1 MKTNF
6 KLLAL
11 LAILSFTACETSE
24 EALTAT
30 DNTTAEAVAVKTKTN
45 SAIYAKTST
54 VTTET
59 ALKAA
64 VASAVAGDIIKI
76 SGTIYLTSTLQI
88 TKNGTA
94 ASKINLT
101 GGTLNCSGIPAG
113 NWGIKM
119 LASYWNITNMTITK
133 GNSHGLIFATGGYNY
148 VYNVTATYFQG
159 TGIMIYSGGHHN
171 NISACHSSENYD
183 PIDGGQNADGFA
195 CSLSGGAGN
204 KFDSCVST
212 HNSDDGFDLYGNSAT
227 VVINNCIAT
236 KNGYGTAGNGNGFK
250 LGSSGQNIPHTVTNC
265 SSTNNLA
272 YGYDGNGNIGH
283 ITITGSTGSGNGKG
297 LFARI
302 Y

>member
-11 LAILSFTACETSE
+11 CAIIAFTGCETSE
-24 EALTAT
+24 TPLTDNQAAANSQPAISENSSLTA
-30 DNTTAEAVAVKTKTN
+30 KTN
-45 SAIYAKTST
+45 T

-59 ALKAA
+59 ALKSA

-94 ASKINLT
+94 SSKITLS
-101 GGTLNCSGIPAG
+101 GGTLNCSGIPSG

-119 LASYWNITNMTITK
+119 LASYWNITNMNITK

-171 NISACHSSENYD
+171 TISACHSSENYD
-183 PIDGGQNADGFA
+183 VATGGQNADGFA

-212 HNSDDGFDLYGNSAT
+212 HNSDDGFDLFGNSAT

-265 SSTNNLA
+265 SSTNNSA
-272 YGYDGNGNIGH
+272 FGYDGNGNRGR
-283 ITITGSTGSGNGKG
+283 ITITGSGGSGNAKG
-297 LFARI
+297 LFTRI
-302 Y
+302 F

>member
-6 KLLAL
+6 KLLL
-11 LAILSFTACETSE
+11 LFSIISFTACETSE
-24 EALTAT
+24 SPLSDSETAVNSEQT
-30 DNTTAEAVAVKTKTN
+30 IPEKSSVTAKN
-45 SAIYAKTST
+45 ST
-54 VTTET
+54 VTTEA
-59 ALKAA
+59 ALKSA
-64 VASAVAGDIIKI
+64 VASAVPGDIIKI

-88 TKNGTA
+88 TKNGSA
-94 ASKINLT
+94 AGKINLT
-101 GGTLNCSGIPAG
+101 GGTLNCSRIPSG

-159 TGIMIYSGGHHN
+159 TGIMMYNGAHHN
-171 NISACHSSENYD
+171 TISACHSSENYD

-204 KFDSCVST
+204 RFDSCVAT
-212 HNSDDGFDLYGNSAT
+212 HNSDDGFDLFGNSAT
-227 VVINNCIAT
+227 VVINKCVAT
-236 KNGYGTAGNGNGFK
+236 RNGYGTAGNGNGFK

-272 YGYDGNGNIGH
+272 YGYDGNGNKGH

-297 LFARI
+297 LFTRI